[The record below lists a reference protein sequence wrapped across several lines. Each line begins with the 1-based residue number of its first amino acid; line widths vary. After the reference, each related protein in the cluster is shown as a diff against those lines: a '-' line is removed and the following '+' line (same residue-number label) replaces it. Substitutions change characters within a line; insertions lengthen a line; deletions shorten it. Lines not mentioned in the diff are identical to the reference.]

1 MFCRHQTGMC
11 ELKPDVV
18 FDLTPVFE
26 TKVAAEL
33 DVEYVNE

>member
-1 MFCRHQTGMC
+1 MCCRHQTEMC

-18 FDLTPVFE
+18 FDITLVFE

-33 DVEYVNE
+33 GIEYVNE